1 MSNKRGHRN
10 SISNQNIRTI
20 DIKHSELLN
29 KFEKIETELIPNLL
43 NEKETLKQS
52 VSTLK
57 EHQLD
62 EFMKIKDRLREINK
76 ELKQLKQE
84 KKNYLLDNSKHVF
97 EYFEQKQQISNDSN
111 TINQNT
117 QVLNNF
123 FKIKAK
129 NSDSEDLSSEKYN
142 QSKKSYSQY
151 WSNVNNEIQNIQ
163 SYIIPT
169 DICNICRK
177 GEMIALDEEGILVC
191 NNDQCGKFISYIIDS
206 SKPTNKEPPNEV
218 SYTAYIR
225 LNHFK
230 EILSQF
236 QAKETTQIPDEVIED
251 IRARIKKERIKD
263 MSLIN
268 YDKMREILRKLGY
281 NKYFEHIQYINSMFG
296 IKPPVM
302 NEELHETLCVLF
314 IEIQKPWAV
323 HCPPN
328 RTNFFN
334 YTYTL
339 YQLCVLLD
347 QTQYLPY
354 IPMMKDR
361 EKQLEQDMI
370 WKKVCNDLDWEYF
383 PTV

>member
-20 DIKHSELLN
+20 DIKHSELLDR
-29 KFEKIETELIPNLL
+29 FEKIETELIPNLL
-43 NEKETLKQS
+43 NEKETIKET
-52 VSTLK
+52 VSRLK
-57 EHQLD
+57 EHQLE
-62 EFMKIKDRLREINK
+62 EFMKIKDRIRDINK
-76 ELKQLKQE
+76 ELKTLKLE
-84 KKNYLLDNSKHVF
+84 KKKYLLDNSKHVF

-117 QVLNNF
+117 QVLNSF
-123 FKIKAK
+123 FKIKATTLE
-129 NSDSEDLSSEKYN
+129 SEDLSNEKYN
-142 QSKKSYSQY
+142 MSKKSYSQY

-236 QAKETTQIPDEVIED
+236 QAKETTQIPDKVIED

>member
-76 ELKQLKQE
+76 ELKILKQE